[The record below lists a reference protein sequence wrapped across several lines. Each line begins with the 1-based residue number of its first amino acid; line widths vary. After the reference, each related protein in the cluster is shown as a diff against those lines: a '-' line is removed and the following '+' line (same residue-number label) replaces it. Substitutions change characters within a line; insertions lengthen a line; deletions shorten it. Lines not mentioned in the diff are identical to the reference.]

1 MATILPFMRDQ
12 SVFDPND
19 IAAMSAALDDIAL
32 KLELGDDILARATI
46 ATLGAQG
53 ACAVLL
59 AHGRRLI
66 RC

>member
-12 SVFDPND
+12 SVFDPKD

-59 AHGRRLI
+59 AHGSAVD
-66 RC
+66 